1 MEISNAA
8 KRSSWSMDGLSPR
21 FVKSQAFSG
30 PIVGNS
36 RQSPNHVK
44 KQFLVDV
51 SLLLRVSAAHTL
63 LERGAIDQLL
73 EN

>member
-1 MEISNAA
+1 MVD
-8 KRSSWSMDGLSPR
+8 DGLSRDSRSLRLFPD
-21 FVKSQAFSG
+21 

-36 RQSPNHVK
+36 RQSSNHVK

-51 SLLLRVSAAHTL
+51 SLRVSAAHTL

-73 EN
+73 ENRP

>member
-1 MEISNAA
+1 MVD
-8 KRSSWSMDGLSPR
+8 DGLSSR
-21 FVKSQAFSG
+21 FEKSQAFSG
-30 PIVGNS
+30 GIVGNS

-51 SLLLRVSAAHTL
+51 SLRVSAAHTL